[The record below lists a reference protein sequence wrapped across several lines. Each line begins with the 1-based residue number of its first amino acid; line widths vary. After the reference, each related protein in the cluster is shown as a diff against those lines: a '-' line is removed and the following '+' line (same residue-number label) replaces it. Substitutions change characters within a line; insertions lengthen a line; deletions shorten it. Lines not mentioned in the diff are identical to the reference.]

1 MSSPFS
7 GFDNTTLTFQ
17 VADGTYSTNTVGNRS
32 LNYQSLIIK
41 AVLKPTTDTSTV
53 NRYANE
59 IQQFTGADGHAALLE
74 GYLVEPQVYPQGIE
88 FLMEADI
95 EINVAINKPE
105 TGRFKLLPVV
115 QSPYVVAMGIDAI
128 TPIRGVFR
136 RN

>member
-1 MSSPFS
+1 MTSPFS
-7 GFDNTTLTFQ
+7 GFENTTLTFQ
-17 VADGTYSTNTVGNRS
+17 VADRTYTTNAVGNRS
-32 LNYQSLIIK
+32 PNYQPLIIK
-41 AVLKPTTDTSTV
+41 ALLKPPADYSTIS
-53 NRYANE
+53 RYADE
-59 IQQFTGADGHAALLE
+59 IQQFAGADGHAVLLE

-95 EINVAINKPE
+95 EIIVAIGKPE

-115 QSPYVVAMGIDAI
+115 QSPYVVAMGVDAI

>member
-1 MSSPFS
+1 MTSPFS
-7 GFDNTTLTFQ
+7 GFDNSTLTFK
-17 VADGTYSTNTVGNRS
+17 VADGTYITNAVGNRS
-32 LNYQSLIIK
+32 LNTKPEIIK
-41 AVLKPTTDTSTV
+41 AVLKPATDTSTV

-59 IQQFTGADGHAALLE
+59 IQQFAGADGHAVLLE

-95 EINVAINKPE
+95 EITVVINKPE
-105 TGRFKLLPVV
+105 TGRIKLLPVV

>member
-1 MSSPFS
+1 MTSPFS
-7 GFDNTTLTFQ
+7 GFENTKLTFQ
-17 VADGTYSTNTVGNRS
+17 VADGTYTTNAVGNRS
-32 LNYQSLIIK
+32 LNYQSLIVK

-59 IQQFTGADGHAALLE
+59 IQQFAGADGHAVLLE
-74 GYLVEPQVYPQGIE
+74 GYLVEPQVYPQGVE

-95 EINVAINKPE
+95 EIAVAIGKPE

>member
-1 MSSPFS
+1 MTSPFS
-7 GFDNTTLTFQ
+7 GFENTTLTFQ
-17 VADGTYSTNTVGNRS
+17 VADGTYTTNAAGNRS
-32 LNYQSLIIK
+32 LNYQSIVIK
-41 AVLKPTTDTSTV
+41 AVLKPTADTSTV

-59 IQQFTGADGHAALLE
+59 IQQFAGADGHATLLE
-74 GYLVEPQVYPQGIE
+74 GYLVEPQVYPQGVE

-115 QSPYVVAMGIDAI
+115 QSPYVVAMAIDAI

>member
-7 GFDNTTLTFQ
+7 GFENTILTFQ
-17 VADGTYSTNTVGNRS
+17 VADRTYTINAVGNRS
-32 LNYQSLIIK
+32 LNYQPLIIK

-59 IQQFTGADGHAALLE
+59 IQQFAGADGHATLLE
-74 GYLVEPQVYPQGIE
+74 GYLVEPQAYPQGIE
-88 FLMEADI
+88 FLAEADI
-95 EINVAINKPE
+95 EIVVVIGKPE

-128 TPIRGVFR
+128 TPIRGIFR

>member
-1 MSSPFS
+1 MTSPFS
-7 GFDNTTLTFQ
+7 GFENTTLTFQ
-17 VADGTYSTNTVGNRS
+17 VADGTYTINAVGNRS

-41 AVLKPTTDTSTV
+41 AILKPTTDTSTV

-59 IQQFTGADGHAALLE
+59 IQQFAGADGHAVLLE
-74 GYLVEPQVYPQGIE
+74 GYLVEPQVYPQGVE

-95 EINVAINKPE
+95 EITVVIGKPE
-105 TGRFKLLPVV
+105 TGRFKLLPIV

-136 RN
+136 RS